1 MLMIVNYCNLIH
13 GLPLSPV
20 ADYQY
25 TDTHPSVTFIDHS
38 SGKKKNIIIEVIL
51 HSSEHYHITSAS

>member
-1 MLMIVNYCNLIH
+1 MLMIANYCNLIH

-20 ADYQY
+20 ADDHY

-51 HSSEHYHITSAS
+51 HSS